1 MARRTALVLPLL
13 AAAGLPA
20 CFENAEQ
27 TQRIQQ
33 LEGENEQLKTE
44 NARLDREAE
53 GLLVKL
59 RAMEDRVKGLERD
72 AALARLGIDENDDIA
87 AVFDTSMGTFACSLW
102 PLKSPQTVLNFV
114 QLAEGTK
121 TWTDARGVPQTRPLY
136 NGTLIHRV
144 IPNFMVQMGD
154 PEGTGRG
161 GPGYTF
167 ADEVDNGLTFDKP
180 GLLAMAN
187 RGPDTNGSQFFVTD
201 RATPHHL
208 DRKHTI
214 FGECENLDVVQ
225 AIAETER
232 DGRDRPVQPVVLE
245 RVRIFRA
252 RN

>member
-1 MARRTALVLPLL
+1 MLRFPASVLCLVFT
-13 AAAGLPA
+13 G
-20 CFENAEQ
+20 CFENPEQ
-27 TQRIQQ
+27 TQEI
-33 LEGENEQLKTE
+33 
-44 NARLDREAE
+44 ARLESENTKLKEENTRLDKEAD

-59 RAMEDRVKGLERD
+59 RVLDEEVQDLRRME
-72 AALARLGIDENDDIA
+72 ALARLGIDENDQIS
-87 AVFDTSMGTFACSLW
+87 AVFDTSLGMFACSLW
-102 PLKSPQTVLNFV
+102 PNKSPQTVLNFV

-121 TWTDARGVPQTRPLY
+121 TWTDSRGVAQTRPLY

-144 IPNFMVQMGD
+144 MPTFMIQMGD
-154 PEGTGRG
+154 PEGTGLG

-167 ADEVDNGLTFDKP
+167 PDEVESGLTFDKP

-214 FGECENLDVVQ
+214 FGACENLDVVQ
-225 AIAETER
+225 AIAEVDT

-252 RN
+252 PR

>member
-1 MARRTALVLPLL
+1 MLRFPATVLSLGLV
-13 AAAGLPA
+13 A
-20 CFENAEQ
+20 CFENPEQ
-27 TQRIQQ
+27 TQQIAT
-33 LEGENEQLKTE
+33 LNAENKKLKEE
-44 NARLDREAE
+44 NSRLDKEAD
-53 GLLVKL
+53 GLLAKL
-59 RAMEDRVKGLERD
+59 RSLEQEASDLRRKE
-72 AALARLGIDENDDIA
+72 ALARLGIDENDEIA
-87 AVFDTSMGTFACSLW
+87 AVFDTTAGRFACSLW
-102 PLKSPQTVLNFV
+102 PNKSPQTVLNFV

-121 TWTDARGVPQTRPLY
+121 TWTDSRGVSQTRPLY

-144 IPNFMVQMGD
+144 IPNFMIQMGD
-154 PEGTGRG
+154 PEGTGLG

-167 ADEVDNGLTFDKP
+167 ADEVENGLTFDKP

-225 AIAETER
+225 AIADSET

-252 RN
+252 FQ